1 MDHEM
6 AVAKRSLQPHLL
18 LTTVISSRFQAVKY
32 RRPGIMGSMFRL
44 LARSF
49 QAHKQMRRVGSQR
62 IALSLALIENARFA
76 LTSTHPLAREVRFSL
91 VLFALQVLASSR
103 VETLLEA
110 SFRDLIYAA
119 TLSWFAVRPM

>member
-1 MDHEM
+1 MLLSTRSSELTRYGISSSGPFEKPIEYSPTVKSVMDHEM

-49 QAHKQMRRVGSQR
+49 QAHKQMR
-62 IALSLALIENARFA
+62 
-76 LTSTHPLAREVRFSL
+76 
-91 VLFALQVLASSR
+91 
-103 VETLLEA
+103 
-110 SFRDLIYAA
+110 
-119 TLSWFAVRPM
+119 